1 MTTARIGSLFL
12 MLSLAAVQPA
22 VSQSQAQGRPFAGPR
37 DALALLQHRVHFA
50 ALPPT
55 GSKGSAPS
63 SALSSLVKTKIY
75 QFASADF
82 PGSDSSIAYDKS
94 GPTVVGGC
102 TLGSDTEQAFTF
114 RGGNYE
120 LLVPP
125 GSVAAL
131 ATGITSTGEIVGA
144 YGDTSGVV
152 HGFVD
157 NAGTFTTIDFPG
169 ATGTAVF
176 QMNASGVIVGEYT
189 DTSNNNH
196 GFVDN
201 AGTFTSIDYPGTTS
215 GTETTGIDSAGDI
228 VGSWS
233 SSTTPVT
240 GNGFLLSGGVFTPI
254 NFPAA
259 ANTTAFGIND
269 SGEISGYFQ
278 DAAMAYHGF
287 IFANGNWS
295 QIDVA
300 GAIGTQIT
308 QIKNNH
314 NITGTYFDSG
324 VGNETHGLTGH

>member
-1 MTTARIGSLFL
+1 MSIARVSSLFL

-22 VSQSQAQGRPFAGPR
+22 VSQNQAQSRPFAGPR
-37 DALALLQHRVHFA
+37 DALALLQHRVRSA

-55 GSKGSAPS
+55 GSRGSAPS
-63 SALSSLVKTKIY
+63 SAISPLIKTKIY

-82 PGSDSSIAYDKS
+82 PGAEASIAYDRS

-102 TLGSDTEQAFTF
+102 VLGGGGEQAFTF

-125 GSVAAL
+125 GSVAAI

-152 HGFVD
+152 HGFID
-157 NAGTFTTIDFPG
+157 NAGTFTSVDFPG

-176 QMNASGVIVGEYT
+176 QMNASGIIVGGYT
-189 DTSNNNH
+189 DTTGNDH

-215 GTETTGIDSAGDI
+215 GTEATGIDSAGDI

-233 SSTTPVT
+233 SSTAPVT

-259 ANTTAFGIND
+259 ATTTAFGIND

-278 DAAMAYHGF
+278 DAAMTYHGF

-300 GAIGTQIT
+300 GASGTQLA

-314 NITGTYFDSG
+314 NITGIYFDSS
-324 VGNETHGLTGH
+324 VGMETHGLTGH